1 MDFPVSGLEHTI
13 YHAQITTVHRLL
25 RVTLSGSRS
34 FVTRRN
40 SCLGTLLQMESS
52 VEESL
57 YEVAANEK
65 SCGVYRAFKRPG
77 RPV

>member
-1 MDFPVSGLEHTI
+1 MSRDF
-13 YHAQITTVHRLL
+13 ITDGYTNA
-25 RVTLSGSRS
+25 RVR
-34 FVTRRN
+34 TR
-40 SCLGTLLQMESS
+40 QSS